1 MSSNENRVIAERLRE
16 AASLLEQQDAN
27 RYRVAAYRRA
37 AETLD
42 ALPRDVS
49 LIFRVEGYPGL
60 VALQGIGPRIAGAIA
75 EMLRTGRWTQIE
87 RLRGSLDP
95 EALFSSVPGIGP
107 KLARQVMSALHI
119 DTLEALEAAAHD
131 GRLARVPRFG
141 PRRLA
146 MVRAELA
153 LMLGRVWRRPIQRD
167 LEPDIGLLLDLD
179 REYREK
185 ASAGQ
190 LRTIAP
196 KRFNPNHEAWLPVL
210 HTERGPWQFSVLF
223 SNTALAHNLGRTRDW
238 VIIYF
243 HHELGSEGQRTVV
256 TETRGPIRGQRTVR
270 GRELECE
277 AHYGLAT
284 QPAVPA

>member
-16 AASLLEQQDAN
+16 AAALLEQQDAN

-42 ALPRDVS
+42 ALPRDIG
-49 LIFRVEGYPGL
+49 LIFRAEGYPGL
-60 VALQGIGPRIAGAIA
+60 VALQGIGPQIAGAIA

-107 KLARQVMSALHI
+107 KLARQVMSELHV
-119 DTLEALEAAAHD
+119 DTLEALETAAHD

-153 LMLGRVWRRPIQRD
+153 QMLGRNWKRPAEHAP
-167 LEPDIGLLLDLD
+167 EPGVGLLLDLD

-210 HTERGPWQFSVLF
+210 HMERGPWQFSVLF
-223 SNTALAHNLGRTRDW
+223 SNTALAHSLGRTRDW

-270 GRELECE
+270 GRELECQ

-284 QPAVPA
+284 QPAVLA